1 MYFDIILVEEPDA
14 NGNIITS
21 YRKVTS
27 PPEYPDIAPKDMST
41 TNQIKA
47 GAQLEVV
54 QNFKKGDNLRKSD
67 FAESSLIRQTFYPAF
82 VACFIISFV
91 SYHWFPNFSFYV
103 FYHFLSCF

>member
-27 PPEYPDIAPKDMST
+27 PPGYPDISPKDMST

-54 QNFKKGDNLRKSD
+54 KNFKKGDNLRKSD
-67 FAESSLIRQTFYPAF
+67 FAESSLINALGDLPDPPSESQP
-82 VACFIISFV
+82 SQEP
-91 SYHWFPNFSFYV
+91 SSDPNPEPNN
-103 FYHFLSCF
+103 

>member
-1 MYFDIILVEEPDA
+1 MYFDIILVEEPDV

-47 GAQLEVV
+47 GAQLDVI

-67 FAESSLIRQTFYPAF
+67 FAESSLINALGDLPDPPSDPEPSPEPSSEPTPE
-82 VACFIISFV
+82 
-91 SYHWFPNFSFYV
+91 PNN
-103 FYHFLSCF
+103 